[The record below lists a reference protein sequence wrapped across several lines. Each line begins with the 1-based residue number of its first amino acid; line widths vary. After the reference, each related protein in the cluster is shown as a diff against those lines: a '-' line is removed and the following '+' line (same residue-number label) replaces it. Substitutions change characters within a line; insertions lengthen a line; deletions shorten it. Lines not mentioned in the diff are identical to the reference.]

1 MNNND
6 FDFTKKKT
14 DTQNDFFYS
23 DTYEEK
29 NENLEDTYLNPF
41 KSRDYGPVMEVHLP
55 KKPKVSN
62 IIMGVAV
69 VLFFYFW
76 FV

>member
-14 DTQNDFFYS
+14 DIRENSLYLNSYKEES
-23 DTYEEK
+23 D
-29 NENLEDTYLNPF
+29 NLEDTYLNPF

-55 KKPKVSN
+55 KKP
-62 IIMGVAV
+62 
-69 VLFFYFW
+69 
-76 FV
+76 